1 MTRYRA
7 TVEFDSNSR
16 DLGDIHRHLLQDINF
31 ENLNISKVEKVHLS
45 AEEVITEIRKLIAT
59 HSDISPSDLIFIL
72 GKMSNEN

>member
-16 DLGDIHRHLLQDINF
+16 DLGDIHKYLLQDINF

-45 AEEVITEIRKLIAT
+45 TEEVITEIRKLVAT
-59 HSDISPSDLIFIL
+59 RSDISPNDLLFIL
-72 GKMSNEN
+72 GKMTNEN